1 MKTFTDFIEEIF
13 EEEEDERD
21 KPDRNVVMQARKAV
35 NMGGKKITFQD
46 GKSADISRSHAQK
59 FLNKHTKASSDN
71 KLSIQNHAQQSHKN
85 FMSHT
90 EEVENVDEISADK
103 LSSYTNKASDASKY
117 KNMSTKKVDNRYTG
131 VAAADDKMA
140 KAGHLGTTAQKN
152 SNAKV
157 PAGNYKEELKAID
170 KTGSYIS
177 KKETA
182 VAKEGTMTPM
192 SRYDYAEHMAN
203 AMKSL
208 LIKDTK
214 ASK

>member
-59 FLNKHTKASSDN
+59 FLNKHTKASRDD

-90 EEVENVDEISADK
+90 EEVENVDE
-103 LSSYTNKASDASKY
+103 
-117 KNMSTKKVDNRYTG
+117 
-131 VAAADDKMA
+131 KMA

-157 PAGNYKEELKAID
+157 PAGSYKEELKAID